1 MSVMK
6 IFRLAVVLPM
16 LALLMSACATLSEDE
31 CRYADWQTI
40 GFQDGSRGYA
50 VDRIGSH
57 RKACAEHGVMPDMAA
72 YQHGRDQGLVSY
84 CTAANGVKAGRG
96 GRGYQGVCPAEL
108 EGDFR
113 IGYAL
118 GRQIKAMRVDMGKHQ
133 VRVHNLEE
141 LLDSDELDDEE
152 RERLRYEIR
161 QLEREYGRMEV
172 NLENLESEATQIAA
186 YY

>member
-1 MSVMK
+1 MSVMN
-6 IFRLAVVLPM
+6 ILRLTVLLPV
-16 LALLMSACATLSEDE
+16 LVLLMSACASLSEDE

-40 GFQDGSRGYA
+40 GFQDGSRGYPA
-50 VDRIGSH
+50 DRIGSH

-72 YQHGRDQGLVSY
+72 YQQGRDQGLVHY
-84 CTAANGVKAGRG
+84 CTAANGVKTGRSG
-96 GRGYQGVCPAEL
+96 HSYRGVCPAEL
-108 EGDFR
+108 QADFQ
-113 IGYAL
+113 IGYSL
-118 GRQIKAMRVDMGKHQ
+118 GRQINALRVDMGKHQ
-133 VRVHNLEE
+133 VRVHNLDK

-172 NLENLESEATQIAA
+172 NLENLESEAIQIAA